1 MFITIVIR
9 SEYSPY
15 SYRANFYQQCLNAC
29 LDNKWILITNEYM
42 KYHHQEMQDGIA
54 DRFIREFNIRKISQ
68 EDFNSVEQ
76 YFIPDKVFEDKE
88 KSFGSRTEMLSYLA
102 SEDFPEL
109 ESCFSSILSE
119 IRLKHPKEKI
129 DGILHCAETCQAF
142 RNVCAKEHLTLIP
155 YLFSAIKIPHGY
167 RQTLYYTALDSQ
179 LFNSDECEKR
189 YYKFMKENS
198 NLPVLSHREIL
209 AIIGKERTMPL
220 LQLLDHNPKYE
231 MGICCECRDVIPQ
244 FYNFNI
250 YTDDDTFLECDELFK
265 PEEIK
270 VRSHAM
276 QLDHI
281 QMDRSDVR
289 NDAAPFILSCKRLT
303 SVRSQI
309 TLKNLLWKRTAVMKK
324 KTLDFSFMCETDYA
338 SEKLADI
345 KAINHYVFANLIPAK
360 LMFSGEYWSWRM
372 TKPTETEIYLRH
384 QKFIF
389 DELGIE
395 WSILDE
401 KDETLRFKKLLEARG
416 CDEELIPILLEN
428 SQNFEVD
435 YDAIS
440 SKFDIEGKNHWRINK
455 VEDDSLHCH
464 LEVNVQSVSSF
475 DFYPIDDCAGFAKL
489 LLVIV
494 NGESVR
500 NEFEEFKYMKKVQGH
515 YTINLPE
522 TVSGK
527 LVIDCKWQHMNT
539 KDYLS
544 QL

>member
-42 KYHHQEMQDGIA
+42 KYHHQEMQDGIV
-54 DRFIREFNIRKISQ
+54 DRFIREFNIRKISS
-68 EDFNSVEQ
+68 EEFNTIEQ
-76 YFIPDKVFEDKE
+76 YYIPDKLFEDKE
-88 KSFGSRTEMLSYLA
+88 SSFGSRTEMLSYLA
-102 SEDFPEL
+102 SEEFPEL
-109 ESCFSSILSE
+109 EICFSDILQK
-119 IRLKHPKEKI
+119 IRIKHPSEKI
-129 DGILHCAETCQAF
+129 DGVLHCAETCQAF
-142 RNVCAKEHLTLIP
+142 RNVCKKENLTLIP

-167 RQTLYYTALDSQ
+167 RQTMYYTALEGQ
-179 LFNSDECEKR
+179 LFNSNECERR
-189 YYKFMKENS
+189 YKKFLEEDS
-198 NLPVLSHREIL
+198 NIPVLSHREIL

-220 LQLLDHNPKYE
+220 LQLIDHKPKYE

-250 YTDDDTFLECDELFK
+250 YTDDDTFLECEELFK

-324 KTLDFSFMCETDYA
+324 PTLDFSFMCETDYK

-345 KAINHYVFANLIPAK
+345 KAINFYVFANLIPAN
-360 LMFSGEYWSWRM
+360 LMFSRDYWKWRM
-372 TKPTETEIYLRH
+372 TRPSETEIYHRH
-384 QKFIF
+384 LQFIMN
-389 DELGIE
+389 ELEID
-395 WSILDE
+395 STILEE
-401 KDETLRFKKLLEARG
+401 KDENKRFEKLLRARY
-416 CDEELIPILLEN
+416 CDEELIPILIEN
-428 SQNFEVD
+428 DQNFEVD
-435 YDAIS
+435 YEAIS
-440 SKFDIEGKNHWRINK
+440 SKFVIEGKNHWRINK
-455 VEDDSLHCH
+455 VIEDSLVCKI
-464 LEVNVQSVSSF
+464 EEKVNALDSF

-489 LLVIV
+489 ISVYV
-494 NGESVR
+494 NGKPVEVL
-500 NEFEEFKYMKKVQGH
+500 EAEFKYMKKVTGH
-515 YTINLPE
+515 YTIILPE
-522 TVSGK
+522 IVSGRI
-527 LVIDCKWQHMNT
+527 VIECKWQHQTT
-539 KDYLS
+539 KDYLAKH
-544 QL
+544 